1 MTAPLPAIVQESPYQ
16 HIVVVTSIV
25 LGLAVTQLLKGVAQ
39 LYGTRH
45 RIRTY
50 WIHWG
55 WIGLLLLFGLL
66 LWWRDWN
73 FRGVPEWSFFL
84 FVLYLCPMIAFYYL
98 TAIVIPDPNEP
109 VTDFKEYYFSNRV
122 GFFGIFALYGVLAI
136 VTASLVRDLPV
147 LDPTNIFRLALVL
160 LTLVLARSSSERVH
174 GTVLIL
180 CAGLLV
186 TFILLYQSR
195 LG

>member
-1 MTAPLPAIVQESPYQ
+1 MTLFQTHPTQVPAYQ

-39 LYGTRH
+39 LYTTRH
-45 RIRTY
+45 RVRTY

-55 WIGLLLLFGLL
+55 WIALLLLFGLL

-73 FRGVPEWSFFL
+73 FRGVPEWNFFR

-98 TAIVIPDPNEP
+98 TAIVIPDPAEP
-109 VTDFKEYYFSNRV
+109 VTDLKEYYFSNRI
-122 GFFGIFALYGVLAI
+122 GFFGIFALYGVLA
-136 VTASLVRDLPV
+136 VATASLVRELPL
-147 LDPTNIFRLALVL
+147 LDATNIYRLVL
-160 LTLVLARSSSERVH
+160 VVLMLVLTRSTSERVH
-174 GTVLIL
+174 GACVLL
-180 CAGLLV
+180 AAGLLL
-186 TFILLYQSR
+186 TFILRYQFR